1 MISVVLSICSLGL
14 AIFALGIS
22 GVSIVKS
29 NINSNENFL
38 RIVDHFEDKRIEI
51 FQSLSKKDASPLIRN
66 IWKMVTYTKRAVKL
80 YEMENIEKDNL
91 DVFFNQLEQ
100 LLFQSGI
107 FWQGLNQTP
116 PIQNFYLRKQDAIH
130 VLSICKMFR
139 GFKLDEKQRNTL
151 ETSYIDFIS
160 KIIEKAPDDKP
171 IPPPS
176 SGF

>member
-1 MISVVLSICSLGL
+1 
-14 AIFALGIS
+14 
-22 GVSIVKS
+22 
-29 NINSNENFL
+29 
-38 RIVDHFEDKRIEI
+38 
-51 FQSLSKKDASPLIRN
+51 
-66 IWKMVTYTKRAVKL
+66 
-80 YEMENIEKDNL
+80 MENIEKDNL